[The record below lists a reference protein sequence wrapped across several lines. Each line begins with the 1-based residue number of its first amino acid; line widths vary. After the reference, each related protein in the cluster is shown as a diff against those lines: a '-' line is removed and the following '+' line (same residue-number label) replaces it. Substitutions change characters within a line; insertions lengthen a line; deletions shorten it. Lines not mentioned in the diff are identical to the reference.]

1 MIFQN
6 HDHSWQEIIEYHDGI
21 NDYLC
26 GINYYGHGCN
36 EMIWM
41 MNLNQLGGHVIF
53 KAYTIQI
60 CSYRCC
66 FVENRLQPFKQ
77 L

>member
-6 HDHSWQEIIEYHDGI
+6 HDQSWHEIIEYHDGI
-21 NDYLC
+21 NDY
-26 GINYYGHGCN
+26 GHGCD

-41 MNLNQLGGHVIF
+41 MSLNQLGGHVIV

-60 CSYRCC
+60 CNYRCR
-66 FVENRLQPFKQ
+66 FVENRLQPLKQ
-77 L
+77 W